1 MCIRDSLSGGQSP
14 EEASANLDAMNKIG
28 EHPWALTF
36 SYGRALQA
44 TAISSWQGKD
54 ENRAAAQDA
63 FLLRAKCN
71 SAASLGNYDIA
82 MESA

>member
-1 MCIRDSLSGGQSP
+1 
-14 EEASANLDAMNKIG
+14 MNKIG

-54 ENRAAAQDA
+54 ENRAAGQDA